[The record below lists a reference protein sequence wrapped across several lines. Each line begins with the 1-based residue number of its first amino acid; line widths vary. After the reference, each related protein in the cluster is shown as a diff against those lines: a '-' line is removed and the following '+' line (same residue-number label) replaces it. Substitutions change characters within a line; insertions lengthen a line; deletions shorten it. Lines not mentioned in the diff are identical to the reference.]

1 MTKIIWLALGLV
13 LVIEGLFPAI
23 NPRAYRRMV
32 QMMSERDDRTLRLLG
47 FTLMVAGALLIYIL
61 KI

>member
-13 LVIEGLFPAI
+13 LVIEGLLPAL

-32 QMMSERDDRTLRLLG
+32 QMMGERDDRTLRLIGLV
-47 FTLMVAGALLIYIL
+47 MMIAGALLIYIN
-61 KI
+61 

>member
-23 NPRAYRRMV
+23 NPGAYRRMV
-32 QMMSERDDRTLRLLG
+32 QMMSERDDRTLRLIGLAM
-47 FTLMVAGALLIYIL
+47 MVIGALLIYML
-61 KI
+61 KL